1 MSWSLSAVG
10 KPAPVAAKLAK
21 DFANITYLGKEE
33 AELKDVAAE
42 LVAKTLAAT
51 TRKDVAL
58 QVDCSGSGST
68 HPADGNLQTVSV
80 VIRQIYG
87 FIE

>member
-10 KPAPVAAKLAK
+10 KPSPVATKLAK
-21 DFANITYLGKEE
+21 EFAKNTYLGKEE
-33 AELKDVAAE
+33 SELKDMAAE

-51 TRKDVAL
+51 TRKDIAL

-68 HPADGNLQTVSV
+68 HPVDGNLQTVSV

-87 FIE
+87 FVE